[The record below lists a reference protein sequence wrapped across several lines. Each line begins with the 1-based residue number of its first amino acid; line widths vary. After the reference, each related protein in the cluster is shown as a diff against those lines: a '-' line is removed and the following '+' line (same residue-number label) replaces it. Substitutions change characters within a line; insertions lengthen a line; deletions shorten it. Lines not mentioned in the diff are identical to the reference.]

1 MKKILIA
8 EDDEKHRKIIEIT
21 LMNEGFT
28 LLFASNGVQAVE
40 IADAENPDAIITRIR
55 LPEIN
60 GLEIIERLKSKEN
73 TAAIPII
80 VLSSP
85 EEETELQKDLG
96 SSVRACLMT
105 PFSPMKLLAHLD
117 LALKENTDE

>member
-8 EDDEKHRKIIEIT
+8 EDDEKLRKIIEIT

-28 LLFASNGVQAVE
+28 LLFAANGAQAVE
-40 IADAENPDAIITRIR
+40 IADTENPDAIITRTR
-55 LPEIN
+55 LPEIS
-60 GLEIIERLKSKEN
+60 GPEIIERLKSKGN

-80 VLSSP
+80 LLSST
-85 EEETELQKDLG
+85 EEEMDMQKNLG
-96 SSVRACLMT
+96 SSVRVNLMT

-117 LALKENTDE
+117 LALREKTDE